1 MLPFPGKFAFEGEI
15 YFAMGLNISIKGKK
29 KKNPAAVSSK
39 SYSIAIAV

>member
-29 KKNPAAVSSK
+29 KKNQLLLVASLTV
-39 SYSIAIAV
+39 